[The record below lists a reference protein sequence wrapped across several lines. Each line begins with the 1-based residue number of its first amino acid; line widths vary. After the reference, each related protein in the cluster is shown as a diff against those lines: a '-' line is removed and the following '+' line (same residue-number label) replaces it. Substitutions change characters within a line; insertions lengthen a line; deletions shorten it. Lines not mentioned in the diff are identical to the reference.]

1 MNLSAKTIRFKNI
14 TKIDLHPLAKKLYEL
29 IIEAYVT
36 GGQEE
41 YLKLISDR
49 FDCYPSLPIHNVS
62 LISKGAN
69 KYLLIGGCFS
79 PLFNLRELNESN
91 TLFLSYKTS
100 KDNTNPEHKKRIE
113 KDFNQDVVDFIFM
126 DFIRSMSLI
135 SLKRP
140 GSIESALRKIT
151 QDYNSSIWNE
161 VFDNRR
167 NYLRQA
173 DYSELLDMDRNTIK
187 NHSNPL

>member
-1 MNLSAKTIRFKNI
+1 
-14 TKIDLHPLAKKLYEL
+14 
-29 IIEAYVT
+29 
-36 GGQEE
+36 
-41 YLKLISDR
+41 
-49 FDCYPSLPIHNVS
+49 
-62 LISKGAN
+62 
-69 KYLLIGGCFS
+69 
-79 PLFNLRELNESN
+79 
-91 TLFLSYKTS
+91 
-100 KDNTNPEHKKRIE
+100 
-113 KDFNQDVVDFIFM
+113 M

-187 NHSNPL
+187 NHSIPL